1 MPSVV
6 VGVFRVNTDNIEY
19 TGRLKVIS
27 YIIVLVI
34 LVLIGRMGYLQIYD
48 GEYYANLADGNRI
61 RIVPAVAPRGTFYD
75 RNGTVMVTN
84 RPGFAVSLLPLT
96 EPISN
101 DVINRLSILL
111 KVP

>member
-34 LVLIGRMGYLQIYD
+34 LVLID
-48 GEYYANLADGNRI
+48 A
-61 RIVPAVAPRGTFYD
+61 
-75 RNGTVMVTN
+75 
-84 RPGFAVSLLPLT
+84 LL
-96 EPISN
+96 
-101 DVINRLSILL
+101 
-111 KVP
+111 